1 VDGGTLAKLTDYGQ
15 GFQGTCS
22 KLHGTHARYALI
34 LHLLDNADEEVIP
47 TQTVYRALLLIRKYL
62 LPQAKLFFGTLAG
75 SPYQRLREAAGWI
88 LTKAPM
94 RFVASDLTANV
105 RGCRGMGTK
114 EIGEMLDLLVTGG
127 WLEPE
132 NPFPSNRA
140 WEIHPRLRATLVE
153 RHGTERDRREE
164 ARRLWNLIGRKPD
177 IPDGKGGGSYKMQN
191 KREERFWY

>member
-1 VDGGTLAKLTDYGQ
+1 
-15 GFQGTCS
+15 
-22 KLHGTHARYALI
+22 
-34 LHLLDNADEEVIP
+34 
-47 TQTVYRALLLIRKYL
+47 LLIRKYL

-177 IPDGKGGGSYKMQN
+177 IPDGKGGGPIKC
-191 KREERFWY
+191 KIREKNDFGIRFTRESGMSGNPNHSAKAVRKPISTSSSAGMYGLPEVGAWYWAKPSVASVQIL